1 MRRLLDNA
9 FEKASLIEAEA
20 MKDIIPFIQRN
31 SWEGRLVLT
40 AKGNL
45 SKELQKQ
52 AGDILFN
59 GEDQRLWAVELKA
72 EVENLYNNFFLE
84 TWSNRRR
91 FTLGWMFTIQSDVL
105 LYYFLK
111 EKELYSIS
119 IPKLKAWA
127 FEGQRIY
134 NFPEKRQ
141 GKYDQKNDTWGR
153 CVPIETIRHEVG
165 FKFYNLTAPE
175 ELCA

>member
-1 MRRLLDNA
+1 VRPLDNA

-20 MKDIIPFIQRN
+20 MKDIIPFIRKN

-59 GEDQRLWAVELKA
+59 REDQKLWAVELKA
-72 EVENLYNNFFLE
+72 EAENLHNNFFLE

-91 FTLGWMFTIQSDVL
+91 FTPGWMFTLQSDMI
-105 LYYFLK
+105 LYYFVK

-119 IPKLKAWA
+119 VPRLKAWA

-134 NFPEKRQ
+134 MFPEKRQ
-141 GKYDQKNDTWGR
+141 GKYDQLNDTWGR
-153 CVPIETIRHEVG
+153 CVPIDTIRYEVG
-165 FKFYNLTAPE
+165 FKFYCLANNE
-175 ELCA
+175 DF